1 MNNSSCSLA
10 GEGCVGGERFPLLY
24 NQQRSANQ
32 SSDDSFLGWCWPI
45 RGRDETFPRSGLSY
59 FSQTSVTLLMKVIY
73 LLIYL
78 HICISTICISTHTCI
93 HESTIDLHL
102 NLQIYLYSYIY
113 LSTHISTH
121 ISTTQWWFSNR
132 IQFNNDCILRTSII
146 LILKFQNININIP
159 AMRHNCSQ
167 NNTLFV
173 SPENIL
179 FYRLSSAVE
188 ALVFA
193 VLLFSVLPK
202 IINLRKK

>member
-1 MNNSSCSLA
+1 M
-10 GEGCVGGERFPLLY
+10 Y
-24 NQQRSANQ
+24 
-32 SSDDSFLGWCWPI
+32 
-45 RGRDETFPRSGLSY
+45 T
-59 FSQTSVTLLMKVIY
+59 
-73 LLIYL
+73 
-78 HICISTICISTHTCI
+78 
-93 HESTIDLHL
+93 
-102 NLQIYLYSYIY
+102 YIY
-113 LSTHISTH
+113 VHTHISTH
-121 ISTTQWWFSNR
+121 ISTIYVYSVIRNIVSIWRFSIM

-159 AMRHNCSQ
+159 AMRRNCSQ

-202 IINLRKK
+202 IINLRKRYSTDIQ

>member
-78 HICISTICISTHTCI
+78 HI
-93 HESTIDLHL
+93 
-102 NLQIYLYSYIY
+102 YLLGRY
-113 LSTHISTH
+113 THISTYSY
-121 ISTTQWWFSNR
+121 INSYIYSYTYTYIYSVIRNIVSIWRFSIM

-188 ALVFA
+188 ALVFT

>member
-1 MNNSSCSLA
+1 MINSSCSLA

-78 HICISTICISTHTCI
+78 HIYLLGRYTHISTHT
-93 HESTIDLHL
+93 
-102 NLQIYLYSYIY
+102 
-113 LSTHISTH
+113 STH
-121 ISTTQWWFSNR
+121 ISTTQWWFSTM
-132 IQFNNDCILRTSII
+132 IQFDNDCILRTSII